1 MFAGSQESLPLTPR
15 QREVLTLLARRQRWS
30 VGEIAAALGV
40 SSPAATKAVVR
51 LESKGFVIR
60 SENEMDRR
68 RVDVRLTRAASSSMP
83 LSAPSRGDDRSEEMR
98 RRYPE
103 RVPLRREGGVY

>member
-1 MFAGSQESLPLTPR
+1 MSTGSKESLPLTPR
-15 QREVLTLLARRQRWS
+15 QHEVLSLLSRRQQWS

-51 LESKGFVIR
+51 LESKGLVRR

-68 RVDVRLTRAASSSMP
+68 RVDVRLTSVATGSMQF
-83 LSAPSRGDDRSEEMR
+83 SAPPRGDDRSEEMR

-103 RVPLRREGGVY
+103 RVPLRREGGAY

>member
-1 MFAGSQESLPLTPR
+1 MSTGSKKPFPLTPR
-15 QREVLTLLARRQRWS
+15 QHEVLTLLSCRQQWS

-51 LESKGFVIR
+51 LESKGFVRR

-68 RVDVRLTRAASSSMP
+68 RVDVRVTSAASGSMP
-83 LSAPSRGDDRSEEMR
+83 LSASAHGDIAAR
-98 RRYPE
+98 R
-103 RVPLRREGGVY
+103 

>member
-1 MFAGSQESLPLTPR
+1 MFTRSQQSLPLTPR
-15 QREVLTLLARRQRWS
+15 QHEVLMLLSCRQQWS

-51 LESKGFVIR
+51 LESKGFVSR

-68 RVDVRLTRAASSSMP
+68 RVDVRLTSAASGSMQF
-83 LSAPSRGDDRSEEMR
+83 SAPSRGDDRSEEMR
-98 RRYPE
+98 RRYPGRVHLRKE
-103 RVPLRREGGVY
+103 RGAL

>member
-1 MFAGSQESLPLTPR
+1 MSTRSKKPFQLTPR
-15 QREVLTLLARRQRWS
+15 QQEVLTVLACRQQWS

-51 LESKGFVIR
+51 LESKGFVRR

-68 RVDVRLTRAASSSMP
+68 RVDVRLTSVATRSMQFSGAA
-83 LSAPSRGDDRSEEMR
+83 RGDERSEEMR

-103 RVPLRREGGVY
+103 RVPLRREGGAF

>member
-1 MFAGSQESLPLTPR
+1 MFTRSQESLPLTPR
-15 QREVLTLLARRQRWS
+15 QHEVLMLLSCRQQWS

-51 LESKGFVIR
+51 LESKGFVSR

-68 RVDVRLTRAASSSMP
+68 RVDVRLTSAATGSMQF
-83 LSAPSRGDDRSEEMR
+83 SAPSGGDERSEER
-98 RRYPE
+98 RGRYPE
-103 RVPLRREGGVY
+103 RVHLRREGGAF